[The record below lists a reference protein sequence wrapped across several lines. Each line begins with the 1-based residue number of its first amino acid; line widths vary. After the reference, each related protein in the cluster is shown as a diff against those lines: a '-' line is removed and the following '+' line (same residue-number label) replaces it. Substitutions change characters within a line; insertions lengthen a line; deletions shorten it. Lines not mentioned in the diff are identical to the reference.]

1 MSQLPMVMHILP
13 FINTV
18 LGFKKKKN
26 LIKISMLLWNF
37 KVCAMITKQIP
48 LLYRYSYLLLFCI
61 KSLHLFS
68 TWIYKNEFKN

>member
-1 MSQLPMVMHILP
+1 MHESAAHGNAHSSIHQHC
-13 FINTV
+13 FWV
-18 LGFKKKKN
+18 LKKN